1 ANLGTL
7 GTRFGG
13 IPREVKV
20 TAEAIA
26 KAVAVARSHGIGRI
40 TKDRSVV
47 ARLPG
52 SGDAVCYLASEDYD
66 PREATSITRAEMAGR
81 AQAWEYLK
89 IIRTIAGCEGA
100 YLVSTG
106 PDLGTRESRHI
117 NAVHQLDW
125 RDVERGTRF
134 PDAIALGAWG
144 VEWHDRKTFQSSFE
158 PPPHG

>member
-1 ANLGTL
+1 PEAVKRVLDEVCMESGADLFLHAFVGSAARKDNLVSAVTFYNHSGAHMVSGNAFVDASGECDLAFFAGASTRYGNQGDANLGTL

-66 PREATSITRAEMAGR
+66 PREATSITRA
-81 AQAWEYLK
+81 
-89 IIRTIAGCEGA
+89 
-100 YLVSTG
+100 
-106 PDLGTRESRHI
+106 
-117 NAVHQLDW
+117 
-125 RDVERGTRF
+125 
-134 PDAIALGAWG
+134 
-144 VEWHDRKTFQSSFE
+144 
-158 PPPHG
+158 